1 MKMRHG
7 SIYGRSVEDGAEGR
21 WQKIEEIL
29 EREGRGEE
37 WIRILK
43 KCKEE
48 ERNWK
53 EGGERKR
60 ERK

>member
-1 MKMRHG
+1 MEA
-7 SIYGRSVEDGAEGR
+7 YGRSVEDGAEGR
-21 WQKIEEIL
+21 WQEIEKIL

-37 WIRILK
+37 WILK

>member
-1 MKMRHG
+1 MG
-7 SIYGRSVEDGAEGR
+7 SRRE
-21 WQKIEEIL
+21 IEEIL
-29 EREGRGEE
+29 EREGREEE

-43 KCKEE
+43 KYKEE
-48 ERNWK
+48 GRNWK